1 MLGLL
6 MLQTRFPRPPGD
18 IGHPSTFTFPVRRV
32 VVQGASPA
40 AVVRGRDPVLIEPFV
55 AAARNL
61 VRDGAVA
68 IGTSN
73 E

>member
-18 IGHPSTFTFPVRRV
+18 IGHPATFTFPVRRV

-40 AVVRGRDPVLIEPFV
+40 AVVRGRLYTPDWV
-55 AAARNL
+55 
-61 VRDGAVA
+61 
-68 IGTSN
+68 
-73 E
+73 